1 MTGTDLPGSGKPPRQ
16 IGYDVARA
24 LAIFGMVIVNFK
36 VVMGAE
42 TAGPAWLVWLI
53 SLLDGRAA
61 ATFVI
66 LAGVGLSLLTRS
78 ARWNG
83 DLLALSAK
91 RRTLFKRA
99 AFLFCFGLL
108 YTPIWP
114 ADILHFYGLYI
125 LMGACLLTAKDRAL
139 WSLALVLA
147 VAFMLLLVVG
157 DYEKGWEW
165 ATLTYTDFWTMA
177 GMLRH
182 LFFNGFHPVI
192 PWAAFLLVGMWLGR
206 RDMDDPRDRGK
217 ILAGGLTA
225 TILAEVVSD
234 LLSEWMLDR
243 FPQVNPADIN
253 GLCGTSPMPPTP
265 LYLLSAGGTALVL
278 IVVCVFLT
286 ERFRSATW
294 LLQSLAATGQLALT
308 LYVAHVVIGMGVLEL
323 LGRLE
328 QQSLCVALG
337 SALAFC
343 TAGVLFAVLWRRFA
357 ERGPLEW
364 VLRKVTG

>member
-1 MTGTDLPGSGKPPRQ
+1 MTRSDGSDAGKPPRQ

-42 TAGPAWLVWLI
+42 TAGPAWLVWLV

-66 LAGVGLSLLTRS
+66 LAGVGLSLLTQS
-78 ARWNG
+78 ARRSG

-91 RRTLFKRA
+91 RRVLFKRA

-125 LMGACLLTAKDRAL
+125 LMGACLLSAADRTL
-139 WSLALVLA
+139 WSLAIVLA
-147 VAFMLLLVVG
+147 TTFMLLLMVG

-165 ATLTYTDFWTMA
+165 ATLTYTDFWTTA

-192 PWAAFLLVGMWLGR
+192 PWTAFLLVGMWLGR
-206 RDMDDPRDRGK
+206 RDVGDPRVRRK
-217 ILAGGLTA
+217 ILAGGLA
-225 TILAEVVSD
+225 AALLAEVTSH
-234 LLSEWMLDR
+234 LLTDWMLNS
-243 FPQVNPADIN
+243 FPLVNPADIS
-253 GLCGTSPMPPTP
+253 GLCGTAPMPPTP

-278 IVVCVFLT
+278 IVICIFLA
-286 ERFRSATW
+286 ERFRSTTW
-294 LLQSLAATGQLALT
+294 LQQSLTATGQLSLT
-308 LYVAHVVIGMGVLEL
+308 LYVGHVVIGMGALEL

-328 QQSLCVALG
+328 HQSLSVALG
-337 SALAFC
+337 SALVFC
-343 TAGVLFAVLWRRFA
+343 TAGVLFAVLWCRFA

-364 VLRKVTG
+364 VLRKLTG